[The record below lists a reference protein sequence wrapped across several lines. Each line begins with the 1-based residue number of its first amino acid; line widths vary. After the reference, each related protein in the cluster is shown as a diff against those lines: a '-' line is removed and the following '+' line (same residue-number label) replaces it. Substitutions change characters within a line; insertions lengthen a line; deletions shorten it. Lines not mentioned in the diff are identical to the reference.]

1 MELLSRSR
9 LLIRGEGEFKNTIKL
24 TGGEWEKGKKVRLWK
39 DFWSKAGLLKDLFP
53 TLNSIAVNK
62 NRLLADYL
70 SNVGRNIQF
79 RLGNR

>member
-1 MELLSRSR
+1 M
-9 LLIRGEGEFKNTIKL
+9 G
-24 TGGEWEKGKKVRLWK
+24 KGKKVRLWK
-39 DFWSKAGLLKDLFP
+39 DFWRKAGLLKDLFP
-53 TLNSIAVNK
+53 TLNSITVNN